1 MPDHIATLL
10 AAASAA
16 SSAATDMIE
25 AARDGKISAF
35 GNIGSGETC
44 IALADALRMLLDAT
58 SGESEDE
65 TQLHG
70 AVIRYLESQSS

>member
-1 MPDHIATLL
+1 MPDQIATLL

-25 AARDGKISAF
+25 AARDGKISATS
-35 GNIGSGETC
+35 NIGSGETC

-70 AVIRYLESQSS
+70 AVIQYLESQPI